1 MLTSKQQKA
10 IAALL
15 QTSTNKEAAKLA
27 GMSDSTLQR
36 YLTDPE
42 FKREYIRQSNK
53 LIDEALIKA
62 NKSLSL
68 AFDTLADI
76 CGNITENGQTRVSAA
91 RSIIEYTLRVHELAD
106 IDIRLQRLERNESEN
121 VNTA

>member
-15 QTSTNKEAAKLA
+15 QTCTNKEAAKLA
-27 GMSDSTLQR
+27 GVSDSTLQR
-36 YLTDPE
+36 YLTNPE

-76 CGNITENGQTRVSAA
+76 CEDITENGQTRVSAA
-91 RSIIEYTLRVHELAD
+91 RSIIEYTLRVRELVD
-106 IDIRLQRLERNESEN
+106 IDSRLQRLERNESEN

>member
-1 MLTSKQQKA
+1 MITGKQQKA

-15 QTSTNKEAAKLA
+15 QTSTNKEAARAA
-27 GMSDSTLQR
+27 GVSDSTLQR

-68 AFDTLADI
+68 AFGTLADI
-76 CGNITENGQTRVSAA
+76 CEDITENGQTRVSAA
-91 RSIIEYTLRVHELAD
+91 RSIIEYTLRVHDLAD
-106 IDIRLQRLERNESEN
+106 IDIRLQRLEQNESEN

>member
-76 CGNITENGQTRVSAA
+76 CEDITENGQTRVSAA
-91 RSIIEYTLRVHELAD
+91 RSIIEYTLKVRELAD
-106 IDIRLQRLERNESEN
+106 IDIRLQRLEQNESEN